1 MLIKFGYALIW
12 QEQVLGFS
20 NESVIFEPEY
30 NVLGAELLPVVN
42 EIANGLSSFPVYDEN
57 LIVRN

>member
-1 MLIKFGYALIW
+1 MIIKFAYALIW
-12 QEQVLGFS
+12 QEEVFGFS
-20 NESVIFEPEY
+20 NESVIFDPEY
-30 NVLGAELLPVVN
+30 NILGAELLPVVN